1 MFHKILAAIDTS
13 PISRWVVNFASS
25 LAKQSNAQLGL
36 LYVLTL
42 DQTED
47 LPLSKFDTTNTLEEY
62 PTPSGSLIKRYIG
75 HSELDHLNETNN
87 PELNLLKSYT
97 HDAISQGVSAEF
109 FQCIGDPGVA
119 ICDFAKAW
127 QADLIVIGHRGRS
140 GLAELLLGSVS
151 NHVVHHAPCSVHIVR
166 PTLQTSSTELQSIE
180 RVLH

>member
-42 DQTED
+42 DQAED
-47 LPLSKFDTTNTLEEY
+47 LPLSTFDTVDTLEEY
-62 PTPSGSLIKRYIG
+62 PTPSGSRIKCYIG
-75 HSELDHLNETNN
+75 HPELGHLNGMDN

-97 HDAISQGVSAEF
+97 HDATLQGVSAEF
-109 FQCIGDPGVA
+109 FQCTGDPGVA
-119 ICDFAKAW
+119 ICDFAKVW

-166 PTLQTSSTELQSIE
+166 PTIQTSSKDLKSIE
-180 RVLH
+180 TILQ